1 MGWRPAGPDAMRT
14 NLWWRIGRHL
24 TARAVPTHPFRA
36 RQRQVID
43 AMTTL
48 TVRGLQVPEG

>member
-1 MGWRPAGPDAMRT
+1 MFAMVLSVALHGDWMGLHKDA
-14 NLWWRIGRHL
+14 
-24 TARAVPTHPFRA
+24 AY
-36 RQRQVID
+36 RQVIE